1 MTESKTPHAPLP
13 TLVITGRRPALLAG
27 HDNTL
32 DVLVRIQAPDA
43 PTEVPKRHP
52 LNLSLVIDRSGS
64 MSGQPLEEAKRCA
77 EFVLDGLQPTDRL
90 SLVIYDDGVDLL
102 VPAAPVADTREVIRR
117 AIRQISD
124 GGSTNL
130 HGGWY
135 EGVQTLLP
143 HVTPTSVSRVILLSD
158 GCANAGLCDPNAIWL
173 QCQKFANAG
182 IGTSTYGLGRSFN
195 EDLMIGMARAGQGT
209 SYYGQTAD
217 DLMDPFR
224 EEFELLNAL
233 CARKLRLEI
242 EPAAGVKV
250 KMLNEHSA
258 AGDDAWCLPDL
269 AYGGEAWAVLRLLVP
284 SPTPVGEGQGEG
296 SGEGS
301 VPLLSVSLRYT
312 SLDGKPRAIKPQSF
326 ALPVFPA
333 PTFNAIA
340 EDELVVRRVSELE
353 AAELQLKARKAAMRG
368 DWDRVMQLLRT
379 AEKLGADNPWIA
391 AIVVEL
397 RKLADR
403 RDEAMFAKESAYGSR
418 RMHSRLA
425 SRQEPGTAF
434 DAPSAAPYLRRK
446 PNQGKGEDPSVRKSS

>member
-1 MTESKTPHAPLP
+1 MNENQAPHAPLP
-13 TLVITGRRPALLAG
+13 QLLVTGRRPALLAG

-43 PTEVPKRHP
+43 PLDAPERHP
-52 LNLSLVIDRSGS
+52 LNLALVIDRSGS

-77 EFVLDGLQPTDRL
+77 EFVLDGLQPADRL

-102 VPAAPVADTREVIRR
+102 VPAAPIADTREVIRR
-117 AIRQISD
+117 AIRQIVD

-135 EGVQTLLP
+135 EGVQALLP
-143 HVTPTSVSRVILLSD
+143 HVAPGSVSRVILLSD
-158 GCANAGLCDPNAIWL
+158 GCANAGLCDPNAIWM
-173 QCQKFANAG
+173 QCQQFAGSG
-182 IGTSTYGLGRSFN
+182 IGTSTYGLGHAFN

-233 CARKLRLEI
+233 CARKLKLEV
-242 EPAAGVKV
+242 EAAPGVKV
-250 KMLNEHSA
+250 KMLNEHGP
-258 AGDDAWCLPDL
+258 AGDNAWWLPDL
-269 AYGGEAWAVLRLLVP
+269 AYGGEAWAVLRLKVP
-284 SPTPVGEGQGEG
+284 APAADVIS
-296 SGEGS
+296 
-301 VPLLSVSLRYT
+301 LAHISLRYT
-312 SLDGKPRAIKPQSF
+312 GLDGEPRAIQPQLF
-326 ALPVFPA
+326 TLPVFPA
-333 PTFNAIA
+333 TAFNAIA
-340 EDELVVRRVSELE
+340 EDELVVQRVSELE

-368 DWDRVMQLLRT
+368 DWEAVMQLLRR
-379 AEKLGADNPWIA
+379 AEKLGIDNPWIA

-397 RKLADR
+397 RKLAER

-425 SRQEPGTAF
+425 SSHESTSDLARP
-434 DAPSAAPYLRRK
+434 APAAYLRRK
-446 PNQGKGEDPSVRKSS
+446 SSQGKGEDRSAPGPR

>member
-1 MTESKTPHAPLP
+1 MTEEKAPHAPLP
-13 TLVITGRRPALLAG
+13 TLLVSGRRPALLAG

-43 PTEVPKRHP
+43 PAAAPQRHP
-52 LNLSLVIDRSGS
+52 LNLALVIDRSGS

-77 EFVLDGLQPTDRL
+77 EFVLDGLQPSDRL
-90 SLVIYDDGVDLL
+90 SLVIYDDGVDML
-102 VPAAPVADTREVIRR
+102 VPAAPIADTREVIRR
-117 AIRQISD
+117 AIRQIVD

-143 HVTPTSVSRVILLSD
+143 HVAPGSVSRVILLSD

-173 QCQKFANAG
+173 QCQQFANAG
-182 IGTSTYGLGRSFN
+182 IGTSTYGLGHAFN
-195 EDLMIGMARAGQGT
+195 EDLMIGMARTGLGT

-224 EEFELLNAL
+224 EEFELLSAL
-233 CARKLRLEI
+233 CARKLRLEV
-242 EPAAGVKV
+242 EAAPGVKV

-258 AGDDAWCLPDL
+258 AGDNAWWLPDL
-269 AYGGEAWAVLRLLVP
+269 AHGGEAWAILRLKIP
-284 SPTPVGEGQGEG
+284 SPSPAEVH
-296 SGEGS
+296 
-301 VPLLSVSLRYT
+301 LLSISLRY
-312 SLDGKPRAIKPQSF
+312 SGLDGEPRAIQPQAF

-333 PTFNAIA
+333 SAFNAIA

-368 DWDRVMQLLRT
+368 DWDTVMQLLRR
-379 AEKLGADNPWIA
+379 AEKLGVDNPWIA
-391 AIVVEL
+391 AIIVEL

-418 RMHSRLA
+418 KMHARLA
-425 SRQEPGTAF
+425 SRHESGSAF
-434 DAPSAAPYLRRK
+434 DAPAAAAYLRRK
-446 PNQGKGEDPSVRKSS
+446 SSQGKGEDPSVRKPG

>member
-1 MTESKTPHAPLP
+1 MTETKAPHAPLP
-13 TLVITGRRPALLAG
+13 QLLVTGRRPALLAG

-43 PTEVPKRHP
+43 PPEAPKRHP

-90 SLVIYDDGVDLL
+90 SLVVYDDGVDLL

-117 AIRQISD
+117 AIRQVTD

-143 HVTPTSVSRVILLSD
+143 HVSPESVSRVILLSD
-158 GCANAGLCDPNAIWL
+158 GCANAGLCDPHAIWL
-173 QCQKFANAG
+173 QCQQFANAG
-182 IGTSTYGLGRSFN
+182 IGTSTYGLGHGFN
-195 EDLMIGMARAGQGT
+195 EELMIGMARTGLGT

-233 CARKLRLEI
+233 CARKLKLEV
-242 EPAAGVKV
+242 EAAPGVKV
-250 KMLNEHSA
+250 KMLNEYGA
-258 AGDDAWCLPDL
+258 AGDDAWWLPDL
-269 AYGGEAWAVLRLLVP
+269 AYGGEAWAVLRLKVP
-284 SPTPVGEGQGEG
+284 APSG
-296 SGEGS
+296 SA
-301 VPLLSVSLRYT
+301 VPLVSVSLRYT
-312 SLDGKPRAIKPQSF
+312 GLDGEPRAILPQAF
-326 ALPVFPA
+326 TLPVFPA
-333 PTFNAIA
+333 SAFNAIA

-368 DWDRVMQLLRT
+368 DWELVAQLLRR

-391 AIVVEL
+391 AIVAEL

-425 SRQEPGTAF
+425 SRHESSVDF
-434 DAPSAAPYLRRK
+434 DVPPPAPYLRRK
-446 PNQGKGEDPSVRKSS
+446 SSQGKGEDRSAPKSG